1 MNIGFIGA
9 GKVGFSL
16 GKYFTMQGFFVSG
29 YYSRKSESS
38 SEASEFTGT
47 KQYLSINDLVKDSDL
62 IFLTVPDGAII
73 TVWQELKQLPLQGK
87 IICHCSGSLASTVFT
102 GIAATGAYGYS
113 VHPFYAV
120 SDKYHSYKELSDA
133 FFTIEGNPD
142 KIRQIES
149 LLNRCNNRFRV
160 IAAESKTKYHA
171 AAVCISNLMTGLID
185 MAAELLTECGFSK
198 EEAFSA
204 FTPIVMGN
212 IKNVLEKGPEDALTG
227 PVERCDTETVIR
239 HLNELSNDEREIYR
253 LLSRRLVNIAE
264 NKNKSYNYDALK
276 GILE

>member
-16 GKYFTMQGFFVSG
+16 GKYFTMHGFFVSG
-29 YYSRKSESS
+29 YYSRKADSAR
-38 SEASEFTGT
+38 EASEFTGT
-47 KQYLSINDLVKDSDL
+47 KQYLSVDDLVKDSDL
-62 IFLTVPDGAII
+62 IFLTVQDGAIT
-73 TVWQELKQLPLQGK
+73 TVWQEIKQLPLQGK

-102 GIAATGAYGYS
+102 GIAAMGAYGYS

-120 SDKYHSYKELSDA
+120 SDKYQSYKELSNA
-133 FFTIEGNPD
+133 FFTIEGSTEKMD
-142 KIRQIES
+142 LIES
-149 LLNRCNNRFRV
+149 ILDGCHNRFRV
-160 IAAESKTKYHA
+160 IDADKKTKYHA
-171 AAVCISNLMTGLID
+171 AAVCASNLMTGLID
-185 MAAELLTECGFSK
+185 MAAEMLTECGFTK

-227 PVERCDTETVIR
+227 PVERCDTKTVIR
-239 HLNELSNDEREIYR
+239 HLNELSEDEREIYR